1 MAKVDTEQ
9 NRLTQDRW
17 TESDLLRL
25 PRDGRKYELVEGR
38 IRIVPTGGRHGRI
51 GAHLTGIVARQ
62 SLHPFYDSSTGFR
75 MAGGNIRSPDLSVMR
90 RQRLPEGK
98 TPIGF
103 IDGAPDLA
111 IEIISPDEREA
122 DIRAK
127 LHDYFTSGAQEV
139 WLLYPERREV
149 WRYRSMDAVEVL
161 GAEDTLTG
169 GDLLPDFA
177 VRVAEL
183 FEVD

>member
-1 MAKVDTEQ
+1 MAKIDTEQ
-9 NRLTQDRW
+9 DRLTQRW
-17 TESDLLRL
+17 TESDLLCL

-38 IRIVPTGGRHGRI
+38 IRIVSTGGRHGRLEM
-51 GAHLTGIVARQ
+51 HLARLMTPI
-62 SLHPFYDSSTGFR
+62 SEEPMYGSSTGFR

-111 IEIISPDEREA
+111 IEIISPDERET
-122 DIRAK
+122 DIQAK
-127 LHDYFTSGAQEV
+127 LQDYFASGAQEV

-149 WRYRSMDAVEVL
+149 WRYRSVDTVEVL